1 MAASGTQLDGSA
13 RRLNL
18 PPIAGTGTWF
28 HENQRVSLYQL
39 KQVSKL
45 KRFLPPIGQSV
56 DDANPVVMTTN
67 RSAMMRAPHRGD
79 RMMKTMILALA
90 AVLGIAAGTAA
101 LSPEAHASKTYL
113 FEAAQNGNG

>member
-1 MAASGTQLDGSA
+1 LVGRSVGRGTRGFGKSTFSQYH
-13 RRLNL
+13 LN
-18 PPIAGTGTWF
+18 
-28 HENQRVSLYQL
+28 
-39 KQVSKL
+39 QVSKL
-45 KRFLPPIGQSV
+45 KRFLPAICPSV

-67 RSAMMRAPHRGD
+67 RSVHDAGTYRGD